1 MNPTDSGNPGAAP
14 SHLQLRGLSA
24 AGILDAL
31 PDGAYVTDT
40 ERRVV
45 FWNHAAERIT
55 GWTRTDIVGRTCY
68 DNLLVHADQDGHQ
81 LCGQEFCPLHR
92 SIVTDQPSEGSL
104 LVFAQAKDGNRVPVE
119 VSVAPI
125 HDDSGRVIGGIEL
138 FRDLSAGFQDLQM
151 AQRIQRYALETKLP
165 EDPRVD
171 VAVRYVPHEL
181 VGGDF
186 YRVERIDAD
195 RYAIMVADVTGHG
208 VSAALYTMQ
217 LRAMWEEFRTLLG
230 EPAELLGQMSQRL
243 NLLAAGDSS
252 FATAVHLV
260 VDVHSGGVRYANAG
274 HPRPLAFTADGE
286 FTPLDTHGPGLGL
299 MPEIGYQD
307 GVAQLAPGG
316 GLVAFSDG
324 AVEIFDA
331 TDQMLDEE
339 GLIRALKVAQVHSED
354 CSLDRLEKELL
365 RFGKS
370 VRLPDDLTLCVVRRR
385 PRAGGP

>member
-1 MNPTDSGNPGAAP
+1 MKPTGLGNSEATPNPL
-14 SHLQLRGLSA
+14 HKRGLTA

-45 FWNHAAERIT
+45 FWNRAAERTT
-55 GWTRTDIVGRTCY
+55 GWTRADIVGRTCY
-68 DNLLVHADQDGHQ
+68 DNLLIHADQDGHQ

-92 SIVTDQPSEGSL
+92 AIVTDQPSEGSL

-125 HDDSGRVIGGIEL
+125 HDEGGRVIGGIEL
-138 FRDLSAGFQDLQM
+138 FRDLSAAFQDLKT
-151 AQRIQRYALETKLP
+151 AQRIQRFALETRLP
-165 EDPRVD
+165 DDPRVQ

-186 YRVERIDAD
+186 YRVERIDPD
-195 RYAIMVADVTGHG
+195 RYAVMVADVTGHG

-217 LRAMWEEFRTLLG
+217 LRAMWEEFRTQLG

-260 VDVHSGGVRYANAG
+260 VDVRSGDVRYANAG
-274 HPRPLAFTADGE
+274 HPRPLAFTARGE
-286 FTPLDTHGPGLGL
+286 FTPLDLHGAGLGL
-299 MPEIGYQD
+299 MPELGYQD
-307 GVAQLAPGG
+307 GVAQLAPEG

-331 TDQMLDEE
+331 TDQLLDEE
-339 GLIRALKVAQVHSED
+339 GLIRALKVARIHSAD
-354 CSLDRLEKELL
+354 CSLDRLEEELL

-370 VRLPDDLTLCVVRRR
+370 VRLPDDLTLCVVRRCGR
-385 PRAGGP
+385 S